1 MATYASA
8 IVTNAQKP
16 SAMSKRQR
24 RYVWRGAIMNH
35 IEEFLRRFDPKC
47 DICDALAYSENKQV
61 TIKTD
66 RGYIKVENYKIKY
79 CPECGR
85 RL

>member
-1 MATYASA
+1 
-8 IVTNAQKP
+8 
-16 SAMSKRQR
+16 
-24 RYVWRGAIMNH
+24 MNH
-35 IEEFLRRFDPKC
+35 IEEFLKQFDPKC
-47 DICDALAYSENKQV
+47 DICDILANSENKQV

-85 RL
+85 KL